1 MTETTTNSHVSVSL
15 PNISHIKKL
24 EEIKDYTEWSQDVQA
39 TLINGGWWKYVC
51 PPPDFPMS
59 DPDYIP
65 CPDPLL
71 AAGADESVTG
81 NTRSAQDIQV
91 KLLTAH
97 RKWVQGDNAARHI
110 IRSTIAQHIKTS
122 LPPVITSEG
131 ITHARDYWK
140 LLESDYDAVSFNDTA
155 DLEVQLSLL
164 QMTDSPLK
172 YVSEICCI
180 QSTLLKCSCGC
191 SNVSLINHLIRGLPN
206 EKHWREWRHTE
217 MASWKLQHD
226 VTFNDIARSN
236 YNSSH
241 QFRYSRRDRRWDCHL
256 VQQDWFS
263 IFKTVH

>member
-131 ITHARDYWK
+131 IMHA
-140 LLESDYDAVSFNDTA
+140 
-155 DLEVQLSLL
+155 
-164 QMTDSPLK
+164 
-172 YVSEICCI
+172 
-180 QSTLLKCSCGC
+180 
-191 SNVSLINHLIRGLPN
+191 
-206 EKHWREWRHTE
+206 
-217 MASWKLQHD
+217 
-226 VTFNDIARSN
+226 
-236 YNSSH
+236 
-241 QFRYSRRDRRWDCHL
+241 
-256 VQQDWFS
+256 
-263 IFKTVH
+263 